1 MSAGHSHPHVF
12 DTTGRKIITI
22 MILFFFSNM
31 PCMVCFFCLTTFTWC
46 LQLPDRHSAPW
57 RLVFSTRLHGESFT
71 RMVGGLMKQ
80 GPTLL
85 LIKDTKGHMFGGF
98 ASHGWE
104 IKPQFQGKRSFKT
117 YQSTTFKIRLRKN
130 RLIQPFVTVHPLNL
144 SVVELNLIVSTTEI

>member
-1 MSAGHSHPHVF
+1 
-12 DTTGRKIITI
+12 
-22 MILFFFSNM
+22 
-31 PCMVCFFCLTTFTWC
+31 
-46 LQLPDRHSAPW
+46 
-57 RLVFSTRLHGESFT
+57 
-71 RMVGGLMKQ
+71 MVGGLMKQ